1 MPHCVQSGIVT
12 AACSSCGGRAEKMHQ
27 PVFHRGTF
35 CPRCCPAC
43 GENAVKQAQT
53 PLRGVIAVA
62 PLKRREQP
70 ASEGG
75 GSQWKDDGWGHRPN
89 DPWVHDRDRKQ
100 PRPRWVPLRPNWL
113 REDLK

>member
-12 AACSSCGGRAEKMHQ
+12 AACDSCGGRAEKMHQ

-43 GENAVKQAQT
+43 GENAVKSALT
-53 PLRGVIAVA
+53 PAPLRGVIAAA
-62 PLKRREQP
+62 PLKRREP
-70 ASEGG
+70 ESEDR

-89 DPWVHDRDRKQ
+89 DPWVHDRDRQQ
-100 PRPRWVPLRPNWL
+100 PRPKWVPVRPHWL
-113 REDLK
+113 R